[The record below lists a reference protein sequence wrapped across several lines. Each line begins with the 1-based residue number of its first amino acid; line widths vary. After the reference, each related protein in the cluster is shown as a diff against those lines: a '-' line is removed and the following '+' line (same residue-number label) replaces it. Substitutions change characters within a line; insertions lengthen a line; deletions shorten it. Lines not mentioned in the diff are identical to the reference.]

1 MEYKRPF
8 RAIATDD
15 GDILI
20 VDVNDRVVTDFPRS
34 GTLEDDLRRANAL
47 AAADIED
54 LPDE

>member
-1 MEYKRPF
+1 MEYQRPF